1 MRPVCKARNAPNAPL
16 GNIISQPIKGASNS
30 LSDKLGTEGNST
42 EGVCYQIMQCNTK
55 ISKYKDQFRT
65 LPRRKA
71 KDQNRNFTM
80 KGQFVLGSM
89 DVKALYPSIQWGS
102 GAVEVGK
109 GINESKTSFENVN
122 FRELCQYLAVTY
134 SRDELVKAEL
144 DNYIPTKKS
153 GTLLKLAAREGDQE
167 SLFNWADVKEP
178 DEKIKQALLGLA
190 VRKGVHTCMSNHY
203 YTFNGQLR
211 RQAKGGS
218 IGSELTGEVARLYML
233 RWDDKFLSKLKKLR
247 LSPQLYIRYV
257 DDTLVVTETIKPG
270 VRFSRK
276 KGVLTFNQNL
286 VEEDMLMPDD
296 ARTFSVLR
304 DIADSI
310 DKDIQWEEDVPSGHA
325 NNKLPCLD
333 MELWLEKDKVL
344 FQFYSK
350 PMASKQLI
358 NARSALSSQSK
369 RSSIFQEAMRRLLNC
384 NPDCHGIP
392 KLTFYQSLVTACVSV
407 NME

>member
-1 MRPVCKARNAPNAPL
+1 M
-16 GNIISQPIKGASNS
+16 
-30 LSDKLGTEGNST
+30 
-42 EGVCYQIMQCNTK
+42 
-55 ISKYKDQFRT
+55 
-65 LPRRKA
+65 
-71 KDQNRNFTM
+71 
-80 KGQFVLGSM
+80 
-89 DVKALYPSIQWGS
+89 
-102 GAVEVGK
+102 
-109 GINESKTSFENVN
+109 
-122 FRELCQYLAVTY
+122 TY

-153 GTLLKLAAREGDQE
+153 GSLLKLAAREGDQE
-167 SLFNWADVKEP
+167 SLFNWADVKKP